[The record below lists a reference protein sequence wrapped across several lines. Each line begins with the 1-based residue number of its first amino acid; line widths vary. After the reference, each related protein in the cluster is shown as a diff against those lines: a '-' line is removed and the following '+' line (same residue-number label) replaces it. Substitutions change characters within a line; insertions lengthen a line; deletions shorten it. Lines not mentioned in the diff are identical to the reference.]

1 MKVKCEYV
9 VACGNYKCAY
19 NNFSKCIKNVI
30 ALDANGQCALCKL
43 KPEPISKDR
52 PAQNKD

>member
-30 ALDANGQCALCKL
+30 ALDANGQCALYKSKL
-43 KPEPISKDR
+43 VSKDT
-52 PAQNKD
+52 AVVQNED

>member
-1 MKVKCEYV
+1 MKIKCEYV

-19 NNFSKCIKNVI
+19 NNFSKCIKSVI